1 MFTHLSVLFVWILY
15 VAEAFQDNA
24 QSHTFGHFS
33 NSSSPG
39 PHPTCQDGLGFCS
52 SSEGFPS
59 QNITQTRSSS
69 KPVENHSRG
78 NRTSPASTKITSIGS
93 FSVDIS
99 RTLTSKDSASSR
111 ILTSSSLIHSF
122 SIPLTSQTPSSSP
135 TASQNNTASSLLQP
149 SNTEVPGSKWAVPW
163 VGSPTTTSSS
173 AHWTDKAE
181 STITTTPPGASF
193 LTLSDLTVITPIIIT
208 TTLPGS
214 TEANGFARTK
224 EGGGDDTDF
233 ILIPF
238 ICLGCF
244 PGGFPPKISIEFKLP
259 EFCIKTL
266 WFEIGNCPNIR
277 GGENA
282 KTTAVTTC
290 LSIIQTEVTGCSVLN
305 SVTTVTTTRTGS
317 EKPYPTCGPDVCG
330 DNCPAPSATSTS
342 NPTSTSQPP
351 LPLLKRGD
359 PANGEWRGPEDYQ
372 LGYDEF
378 MPEQIREARNAATD
392 PNPGP
397 GGYKPKLLRVPP
409 SPYGPSPQFQS
420 LNSMDNVETLAIDGL
435 WGCTAVVVV
444 SNRGAWVSYFS
455 EALMGRNN
463 LNDFRSALAD
473 HRLGS
478 GEGDP
483 MREWNE
489 YGIENLMNDPGAGDH
504 GVIFGDENNDDEN
517 IASLNIQA
525 FIITPRPR
533 YSYYNDDGTPRTD
546 RFLQNPNHFNMQ
558 VLYPLHV
565 DWIRQDLNSVFQN
578 RLTHWVTTLD
588 YPTPMLL
595 WSDWKG
601 YQLNH
606 LTPQDTVNILKDVN
620 CEKAR
625 GKTIVQYKPAESCN
639 GRAEWRIFSDTMR
652 QQGESRWVPEDG
664 QVWRGGRAAD
674 EMDLDP
680 DQPGLARRKVC
691 PRPSLTTSSCSVTVT
706 ATHQTVF
713 CSVSKAVAVG
723 NATQT
728 TATTTCLSSAYT
740 TVTGCSVANSVVT
753 TTVATTQTSS
763 ARALPTCGPDS
774 CGSCQ
779 PLHLIPPQEPPQ
791 ESFDEPKQQ
800 SVPRPLAKRGDTA
813 YGFWQDIHD
822 SHSGYRQWMPAQ
834 IRQARLASQN
844 PFPAEEGAFRPT
856 LLKAMPEGFDLP
868 VSTKFVLFKDKP
880 ETLAIEGLWG
890 CIVVLVVSNRGAWA
904 AYFWERTMYDEQEM
918 TQALDQWRHGTGEDK
933 EMFQYNERG
942 LDQLTD
948 YERDGDVGVMFGNPA
963 DEDVNHLNIKA
974 FIFAPRRKPVY
985 RNPDGSSTDDLNNEH
1000 FAAGAVDPDFEDS
1013 VELIIRDLQRKFNG
1027 EIEIDVVDYPRPT
1040 LTLADYDWWM
1050 GLPDD
1055 VAMSDRFLVPVI
1067 KTLMDDVCRVHRGK
1081 VILQY
1086 QPSRSACQGLTAKW
1100 RVFADVYGQVSTGEW
1115 LPEEGQRWQGAD
1127 PPAEGGAAQKRQKC
1141 ARGVCDTFSVKFMV
1155 VAERYLVI
1163 YFASQHVNP
1172 DDKTALNKLQLTF
1185 NDKIEHN
1192 INTTFQHTLD
1202 QQHSVFFDHI
1212 KCDIY
1217 NTVQYTL
1224 DEQYCTFHHD
1234 IEHDHSTTARHNL
1247 VERHFFVWDIDQNNI
1262 PDGDKQALV
1271 DNVNNILIHSQE
1283 NNDTNS

>member
-1 MFTHLSVLFVWILY
+1 
-15 VAEAFQDNA
+15 
-24 QSHTFGHFS
+24 
-33 NSSSPG
+33 
-39 PHPTCQDGLGFCS
+39 
-52 SSEGFPS
+52 
-59 QNITQTRSSS
+59 
-69 KPVENHSRG
+69 
-78 NRTSPASTKITSIGS
+78 
-93 FSVDIS
+93 
-99 RTLTSKDSASSR
+99 
-111 ILTSSSLIHSF
+111 
-122 SIPLTSQTPSSSP
+122 
-135 TASQNNTASSLLQP
+135 
-149 SNTEVPGSKWAVPW
+149 
-163 VGSPTTTSSS
+163 
-173 AHWTDKAE
+173 
-181 STITTTPPGASF
+181 
-193 LTLSDLTVITPIIIT
+193 
-208 TTLPGS
+208 
-214 TEANGFARTK
+214 
-224 EGGGDDTDF
+224 
-233 ILIPF
+233 
-238 ICLGCF
+238 
-244 PGGFPPKISIEFKLP
+244 
-259 EFCIKTL
+259 
-266 WFEIGNCPNIR
+266 
-277 GGENA
+277 
-282 KTTAVTTC
+282 
-290 LSIIQTEVTGCSVLN
+290 
-305 SVTTVTTTRTGS
+305 
-317 EKPYPTCGPDVCG
+317 
-330 DNCPAPSATSTS
+330 
-342 NPTSTSQPP
+342 
-351 LPLLKRGD
+351 
-359 PANGEWRGPEDYQ
+359 
-372 LGYDEF
+372 
-378 MPEQIREARNAATD
+378 
-392 PNPGP
+392 
-397 GGYKPKLLRVPP
+397 
-409 SPYGPSPQFQS
+409 
-420 LNSMDNVETLAIDGL
+420 
-435 WGCTAVVVV
+435 
-444 SNRGAWVSYFS
+444 
-455 EALMGRNN
+455 
-463 LNDFRSALAD
+463 
-473 HRLGS
+473 
-478 GEGDP
+478 
-483 MREWNE
+483 
-489 YGIENLMNDPGAGDH
+489 
-504 GVIFGDENNDDEN
+504 
-517 IASLNIQA
+517 
-525 FIITPRPR
+525 
-533 YSYYNDDGTPRTD
+533 
-546 RFLQNPNHFNMQ
+546 
-558 VLYPLHV
+558 
-565 DWIRQDLNSVFQN
+565 
-578 RLTHWVTTLD
+578 
-588 YPTPMLL
+588 
-595 WSDWKG
+595 
-601 YQLNH
+601 
-606 LTPQDTVNILKDVN
+606 
-620 CEKAR
+620 
-625 GKTIVQYKPAESCN
+625 
-639 GRAEWRIFSDTMR
+639 MR
-652 QQGESRWVPEDG
+652 QQGESQWVPEDG

-691 PRPSLTTSSCSVTVT
+691 PRPSQTTSSCSVTVT

-713 CSVSKAVAVG
+713 CSVSKGKFGDTSSIKTRTFTDWFIPAVAVG

-728 TATTTCLSSAYT
+728 TATTTCLSSAHT
-740 TVTGCSVANSVVT
+740 TVIGCSVANSVVT

-791 ESFDEPKQQ
+791 ESSDEPMQQ

-844 PFPAEEGAFRPT
+844 PFPAEPGAFRPT

-880 ETLAIEGLWG
+880 ENLAIEGLWG
-890 CIVVLVVSNRGAWA
+890 CTVVLVVSNRGAWA

-918 TQALDQWRHGTGEDK
+918 TQALDQWRHGTGEDE

-963 DEDVNHLNIKA
+963 DEDVDHLNIKA

-985 RNPDGSSTDDLNNEH
+985 RNPDGSSTSDLNNEH

-1027 EIEIDVVDYPRPT
+1027 EIEIDIVDYPRPT

-1127 PPAEGGAAQKRQKC
+1127 PPAEGGSGSKETSLLHADDHAFVQRFYNDNHVQKC
-1141 ARGVCDTFSVKFMV
+1141 ARGIYDTFSVKFTV

-1192 INTTFQHTLD
+1192 VNTAFQHTLD
-1202 QQHSVFFDHI
+1202 QQHSVFFDQI

-1224 DEQYCTFHHD
+1224 DEQYCIFHHD
-1234 IEHDHSTTARHNL
+1234 IKHDHSTTARHNL
-1247 VERHFFVWDIDQNNI
+1247 VERHFFVCDIDQNNI
-1262 PDGDKQALV
+1262 PDGDKPALV